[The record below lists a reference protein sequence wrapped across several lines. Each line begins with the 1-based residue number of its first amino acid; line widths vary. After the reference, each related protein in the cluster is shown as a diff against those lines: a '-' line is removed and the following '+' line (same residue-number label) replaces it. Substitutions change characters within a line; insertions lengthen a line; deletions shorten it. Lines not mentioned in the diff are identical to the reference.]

1 MEKARENNL
10 LALLEKE
17 GQIKVLQEKI
27 ISYEKEKKSQI
38 DHAELLCKVFLIYYI
53 LFKKN
58 KKQISDQLLKLIKRL
73 EK

>member
-38 DHAELLCKVFLIYYI
+38 DHAELLCKVFFICYI
-53 LFKKN
+53 LFKN
-58 KKQISDQLLKLIKRL
+58 LKTDFGSAF
-73 EK
+73 ETY